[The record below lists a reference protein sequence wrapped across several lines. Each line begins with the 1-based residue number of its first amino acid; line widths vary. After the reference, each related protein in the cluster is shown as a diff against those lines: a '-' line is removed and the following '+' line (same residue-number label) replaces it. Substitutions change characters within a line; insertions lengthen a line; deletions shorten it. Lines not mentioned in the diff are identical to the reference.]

1 MPSPP
6 QRPDSLYFISESL
19 KWFWP
24 VLAPSHS
31 HPCGRHTCAVCLINS
46 NPHPS
51 HDLGSLCQGG
61 TKYFS
66 DLSSETLTSPACLSF
81 PSSTNWTAFAILLS
95 QESWDSWTLDFSMT
109 PTPCPYY
116 FICNSSLQLSRKF
129 LFTFLTHYSLF
140 NLDYHC
146 SLTFLFHVIVI
157 FSPRYNLHCRKSTI
171 SICTLSIY

>member
-6 QRPDSLYFISESL
+6 QRPDSLYYISEPL

-24 VLAPSHS
+24 VCLPPAIPILVDVT
-31 HPCGRHTCAVCLINS
+31 PVLCAW
-46 NPHPS
+46 PS
-51 HDLGSLCQGG
+51 HDLGSLCQAG

-66 DLSSETLTSPACLSF
+66 DLSSETLTSSACFSF
-81 PSSTNWTAFAILLS
+81 PSSTNWTAFATLLS

-116 FICNSSLQLSRKF
+116 FIRNSSLQLSRKF
-129 LFTFLTHYSLF
+129 PFTFLTHYSLF

-146 SLTFLFHVIVI
+146 YLTFLFHVILI
-157 FSPRYNLHCRKSTI
+157 FSPRYNLHCRQSTI
-171 SICTLSIY
+171 SMCTLSIY